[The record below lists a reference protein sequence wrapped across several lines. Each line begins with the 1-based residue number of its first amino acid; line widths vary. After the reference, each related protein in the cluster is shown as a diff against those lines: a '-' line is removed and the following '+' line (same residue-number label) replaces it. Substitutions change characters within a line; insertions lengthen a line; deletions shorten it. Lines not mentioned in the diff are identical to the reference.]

1 VINVA
6 LHLITLKRFCFER
19 GHIVKSTAKGDY
31 GKLGTFPSRPYDEF
45 LWPETAVPLPIPDWS
60 SFRQIWKRCCPKIKI
75 RNICEDTC
83 PECYVLKNKFRFL
96 GRGQNHDEAS
106 SASSS
111 SSSDDS
117 DKENNNDYYR
127 DEKLIAEATEHAE
140 QAQQQR
146 ALAQARQL
154 TAMEEAGYPHENRRF
169 VVAFFLFCI
178 PTQVN

>member
-1 VINVA
+1 MINVA
-6 LHLITLKRFCFER
+6 LHLTTLKRFCFER
-19 GHIVKSTAKGDY
+19 GHIVKFTAKGDD

-45 LWPETAVPLPIPDWS
+45 LWPEIAVPLPIPDWS
-60 SFRQIWKRCCPKIKI
+60 SFRQIWKCCCPKIKI
-75 RNICEDTC
+75 CNICEDTC

-96 GRGQNHDEAS
+96 GRGQNRDEGS

-111 SSSDDS
+111 SSDDS
-117 DKENNNDYYR
+117 NKENDNEYYR
-127 DEKLIAEATEHAE
+127 DKKLIAEATEHAE

-169 VVAFFLFCI
+169 VVIFFLFCI
-178 PTQVN
+178 LPTQVN